1 MNIYAKHGSK
11 ERLFEMFQ
19 NVNKI
24 KLNEEYEDLDNSDLE
39 IPLDPKAEKE
49 ANAQMKQHYLKQYSL
64 PMDQYKNPT
73 EKWNK
78 HTLPYDTEF
87 SSDAP
92 IKEESEGSNLRAVKV
107 TFANGN
113 SVTTSMA
120 AHLTDD
126 EIKNYYKIGKQF
138 NLGGGANGVE
148 DNMQPVTN
156 VEILKEQGMNEGKP
170 YVLGKGYTHFA
181 VGKNDNKIY
190 DGWDYKGYDQD
201 ELRQFKKDYFFLD
214 LANNFPD
221 MKPQDFKILTRNFL
235 ERSGINPTD
244 TNNWYKF
251 EPTYGNAEKTI
262 DNIPSSDGMNTAVDE
277 STDQEKYENVVFMQ
291 GDDAFQP
298 LEILD
303 SDGPEAALEYL
314 KQWHYPGEHE
324 GSNELG
330 HGTSDEIFEKD
341 GYIMSW
347 NPRIGYIG
355 LQYDLEHDGGQ
366 SVDEGAYSKAT
377 RYNKNSIDAVKKRMN
392 RKVNISKKKISEGE
406 IGVGEPENNVDDFFK
421 FVENDPRLN
430 SFAYV
435 YYTSTLDTYLAK
447 KSSNPMV
454 GKFIKNTRYK
464 IMFGQTYKR
473 AVEIKNSDY
482 ILQGRKGEYTKVQG
496 YNILEFDKSGKLVLP
511 IVPLETKYEI
521 LVLGDNGEII
531 DKFNKMQELTTKYGQ
546 YFMPSFFGEKQP
558 TSSGSEFRALK
569 VDSIS
574 KIAAGGATWTNP
586 NFKFKGVVDSNVNE
600 SVEFDDKLQGGL
612 GDNAGD
618 QKFSADQIRKGL
630 KVEME
635 HTDDPLVAMDI
646 CIDHLSED
654 PQYYGDES
662 QDPEQSAQCNA
673 MVDATGNQQD
683 DGVNPDEPSDEVDI
697 LLGFRPHNVGDT
709 MDEYDNYNYPPGA
722 DADPR
727 APWHEKDE
735 PDDGKDHSDDEFEE
749 GPEPEGDVY
758 KNRY

>member
-113 SVTTSMA
+113 TVTTSMA

-138 NLGGGANGVE
+138 NLGSGANGVE

-221 MKPQDFKILTRNFL
+221 IKPQDFKILTRNFL
-235 ERSGINPTD
+235 ERNGINPTD
-244 TNNWYKF
+244 TNNWYKLDANSALNTPQDS
-251 EPTYGNAEKTI
+251 ELPIYEKEEMLI
-262 DNIPSSDGMNTAVDE
+262 DNIGLSGIKE
-277 STDQEKYENVVFMQ
+277 STDQEKYENVVSMQ

-392 RKVNISKKKISEGE
+392 RKINVSKKKISEGE
-406 IGVGEPENNVDDFFK
+406 IEEPNESPTRSEDPDF
-421 FVENDPRLN
+421 
-430 SFAYV
+430 S
-435 YYTSTLDTYLAK
+435 
-447 KSSNPMV
+447 
-454 GKFIKNTRYK
+454 K
-464 IMFGQTYKR
+464 IMP
-473 AVEIKNSDY
+473 N
-482 ILQGRKGEYTKVQG
+482 
-496 YNILEFDKSGKLVLP
+496 LP
-511 IVPLETKYEI
+511 
-521 LVLGDNGEII
+521 
-531 DKFNKMQELTTKYGQ
+531 
-546 YFMPSFFGEKQP
+546 
-558 TSSGSEFRALK
+558 
-569 VDSIS
+569 S
-574 KIAAGGATWTNP
+574 K
-586 NFKFKGVVDSNVNE
+586 
-600 SVEFDDKLQGGL
+600 EFDDKLQGGL
-612 GDNAGD
+612 GDDAGD

-654 PQYYGDES
+654 PQYYGDDT

-673 MVDATGNQQD
+673 MADASGNQQD

-697 LLGFRPHNVGDT
+697 LLGFKPHNVGDT
-709 MDEYDNYNYPPGA
+709 MDEYDNYNYPAGA

-735 PDDGKDHSDDEFEE
+735 PDDGKDHSNDEFEDNSD
-749 GPEPEGDVY
+749 PEPEGDVY
-758 KNRY
+758 RNRY